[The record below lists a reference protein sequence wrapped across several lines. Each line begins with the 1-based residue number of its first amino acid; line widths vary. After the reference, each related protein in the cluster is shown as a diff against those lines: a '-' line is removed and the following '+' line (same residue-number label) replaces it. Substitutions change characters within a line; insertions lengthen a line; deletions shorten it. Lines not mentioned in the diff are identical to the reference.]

1 MKKMRFTDLTPEE
14 QLNIQKILDR
24 NSPKKKKGKVKTEFT
39 KHELE
44 RNYLK
49 YLRY

>member
-1 MKKMRFTDLTPEE
+1 MRFTDLTPEQQE
-14 QLNIQKILDR
+14 KLKKILER
-24 NSPKKKKGKVKTEFT
+24 NSPKKKKGKVKTSFT

>member
-1 MKKMRFTDLTPEE
+1 MKKIRFKDLTPEE
-14 QLNIQKILDR
+14 QLKLQRILDR
-24 NSPKKKKGKVKTEFT
+24 NKPKTKSRKVKTEFT

>member
-1 MKKMRFTDLTPEE
+1 MKKIRFKDLTPEE
-14 QLNIQKILDR
+14 QLNLQKILDR
-24 NSPKKKKGKVKTEFT
+24 NSPNKKKGKVKTSFT

>member
-1 MKKMRFTDLTPEE
+1 MRFTDLTPEQQE
-14 QLNIQKILDR
+14 KLQRILDR
-24 NSPKKKKGKVKTEFT
+24 NKPKTKKRKVKTEFT